1 MTLSAEDCLAH
12 LRTLTTE
19 FAQAA
24 NDGAANA
31 PVPDCADWTR
41 ADLVTHLGEIHRWS
55 AEIVRTGEPQQRA
68 ASEVPGDLAA
78 WYAESAAVLLAEF
91 EAADPAD
98 KCWHFGGTPK
108 TKAFWFHR
116 QLHETAVHLIDL
128 HGCAGTTPV
137 LDPIVAAD
145 GVDEV
150 LGALLPR
157 VTRWHAV
164 PPLAAP
170 LRLRA
175 TDTGHEWTVVPGEP
189 PVLGEGAPAATVE
202 ATAQDLLTL
211 LWKRGDVTP
220 GLSGDEELARAFLKS
235 PLTP

>member
-24 NDGAANA
+24 NSGAANA
-31 PVPDCADWTR
+31 SVPDCAGWTR

-68 ASEVPGDLAA
+68 AAEVPGDLAA
-78 WYAESAAVLLAEF
+78 WYAESAAVLLASL
-91 EAADPAD
+91 EAANPAD

-128 HGCAGTTPV
+128 HSGAGTTPV
-137 LDPIVAAD
+137 LDPLVAAD

-150 LGALLPR
+150 LTALLSR
-157 VTRWHAV
+157 ITRWHDV
-164 PPLAAP
+164 PPLPAP
-170 LRLRA
+170 LTLRA

-189 PVLGEGAPAATVE
+189 PAVGEGEAVATVE
-202 ATAQDLLTL
+202 ASAQELLML

-220 GLSGDEELARAFLKS
+220 RVTGDEELARAFLKA